1 MRVVRVGGAAS
12 EYTRASERVKSV
24 RTVSPS
30 ACVVPRVAWFP
41 AQIANGL
48 DTFPKL
54 LAKSILLPR
63 ITLEYVPQITPEL
76 KRGAPEQRFGQ
87 NPDKMQL
94 FASLGLDDDRP
105 SRRRWLAYPE
115 P

>member
-1 MRVVRVGGAAS
+1 MHVLSRV
-12 EYTRASERVKSV
+12 
-24 RTVSPS
+24 
-30 ACVVPRVAWFP
+30 

-63 ITLEYVPQITPEL
+63 DYDRYVPQITPEL
-76 KRGAPEQRFGQ
+76 KHGAPEQRFGQ